1 MDFMARICF
10 LVPIV
15 IVAGIGG
22 EGFCWKGG
30 EAGVLSA
37 GGLNSGVRFGL
48 GFLSFESIFWCF
60 GGVEEEEGVCCTS
73 PRSKK
78 EFRGIWESR
87 SL

>member
-1 MDFMARICF
+1 M
-10 LVPIV
+10 VPIV
-15 IVAGIGG
+15 IVAGIVG

-60 GGVEEEEGVCCTS
+60 EGVEEEEGVSCIS
-73 PRSKK
+73 PRFKK

-87 SL
+87 NL